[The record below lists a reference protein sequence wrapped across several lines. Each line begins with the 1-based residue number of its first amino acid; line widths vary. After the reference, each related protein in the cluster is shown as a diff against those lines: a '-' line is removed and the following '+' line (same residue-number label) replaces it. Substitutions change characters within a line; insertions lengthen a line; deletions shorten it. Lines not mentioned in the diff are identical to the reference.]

1 MYKALRMV
9 LAIMLRS
16 GESNITAERLR
27 FDFNHPEKVT
37 AEQVKEVEG
46 IVNKQIKKDLPVSFK
61 DAYQRRSSN
70 WCTWSLR

>member
-1 MYKALRMV
+1 
-9 LAIMLRS
+9 MLRS

-61 DAYQRRSSN
+61 EMPTKEGLATGARGHFGEKYR
-70 WCTWSLR
+70 